1 LDKAVLGTNKQLIGV
16 IHQARRVALDY
27 SSGRTTICAWLAR
40 ESIGPADKLDAD
52 QQPAMTFGTSNRA
65 WKIVNA
71 LPMRA
76 DRHA

>member
-52 QQPAMTFGTSNRA
+52 QQPAMTFGDFQSRLEDRQR
-65 WKIVNA
+65 V
-71 LPMRA
+71 A
-76 DRHA
+76 DAR